1 MRPRH
6 RTSVVEVVLLWKRLL
21 RFEGFLIVPVVST
34 SNLIND
40 NELGVELGYN
50 LSLIQMNVVV
60 VRGSVHRED
69 GAICCSISDRC

>member
-1 MRPRH
+1 M
-6 RTSVVEVVLLWKRLL
+6 
-21 RFEGFLIVPVVST
+21 PVVST

-40 NELGVELGYN
+40 SEMGLECRYN

-69 GAICCSISDRC
+69 GAICCSVSSLVDVDRV